1 MSAKRIVSLVPSIT
15 ELLVDLGLEDNIVG
29 VTKFCVHPEH
39 LRKKTTIIGGTKNL
53 RMDVIRQ
60 LQPDLILAN
69 KEENVKE
76 QVETLAAE
84 FPVYTSEIST
94 WQETLDMI
102 LRVGVL
108 TGTGEKAA
116 TLVDT
121 LMERKTRFEAAT
133 VNNSKRFRTLYLI
146 WKKPWM
152 SVGSDTFIHEMMG
165 IAGFDNCCGH
175 LERYPVLEEAEII
188 SLAPE
193 VILLSSEPYP
203 FTEKHIAGLQKLM
216 PEAVI
221 LLADGELFSW
231 YGSRLLGAF
240 DYFSLLRSRI

>member
-15 ELLVDLGLEDNIVG
+15 ELLVDLGLEDRIVG

-39 LRKKTTIIGGTKNL
+39 LRKAKTIVGGTKNL
-53 RMDVIRQ
+53 RMDVIRS

-76 QVETLAAE
+76 QVETLASE
-84 FPVYTSEIST
+84 FPVYTSVIGT

-102 LRVGVL
+102 TRVGVL
-108 TGTGEKAA
+108 TGTENKAE
-116 TLVDT
+116 TIVDA
-121 LMERKTRFEAAT
+121 LNQKKNAFQA
-133 VNNSKRFRTLYLI
+133 VNGNSSKRFRTLYLI
-146 WKKPWM
+146 WQKPWM
-152 SVGSDTFIHEMMG
+152 SVGGDTFIHEMLS
-165 IAGFDNCCGH
+165 IAGFENCCG
-175 LERYPVLEEAEII
+175 EKSRYPVLEEAEII

-203 FTEKHIAGLQKLM
+203 FTEKHISGLQKLL

-240 DYFSLLRSRI
+240 DYFGDLRSRI

>member
-1 MSAKRIVSLVPSIT
+1 MSANRIVSLVPSIT
-15 ELLVDLGLEDNIVG
+15 ELLVDLGLEDRIVG

-39 LRKKTTIIGGTKNL
+39 LRKEKTIVGGTKNL
-53 RMDVIRQ
+53 RMEVIHG

-76 QVETLAAE
+76 QVETLASE

-102 LRVGVL
+102 TRVGAL
-108 TGTGEKAA
+108 TGTENKAE
-116 TLVDT
+116 TIVDA
-121 LMERKTRFEAAT
+121 LNQKKSAFQSAKG
-133 VNNSKRFRTLYLI
+133 NSSKRFRTLYLI
-146 WKKPWM
+146 WQNPWM
-152 SVGSDTFIHEMMG
+152 SVGGDTFIHEMMG
-165 IAGFDNCCGH
+165 IARFENCCGH
-175 LERYPVLEEAEII
+175 LQRYPILEEEEIVA
-188 SLAPE
+188 LTPE

-203 FTEKHIAGLQKLM
+203 FTEKHISGLQKLL

-240 DYFSLLRSRI
+240 DYFGDLRSRI

>member
-1 MSAKRIVSLVPSIT
+1 M
-15 ELLVDLGLEDNIVG
+15 G

-84 FPVYTSEIST
+84 FPVYTSDIST

-102 LRVGVL
+102 VHVGVL

-116 TLVDT
+116 ALVDT
-121 LMERKTRFEAAT
+121 LIERKNRFEAAM
-133 VNNSKRFRTLYLI
+133 VNNGKRFRTLYLI

-152 SVGSDTFIHEMMG
+152 SVGGDTFIHEMMG

-175 LERYPVLEEAEII
+175 LERYPVLEEEEII

-203 FTEKHIAGLQKLM
+203 FTEKHIAGLQKLVS
-216 PEAVI
+216 EAVI
-221 LLADGELFSW
+221 LPADGELFSW

-240 DYFSLLRSRI
+240 EYFSLLRSRI